1 MDWVE
6 ITTPFIK
13 LDSFLKFCGAA
24 ETGGQAKEL
33 VQEGRVKVNG
43 EVCTMRGK
51 KLRDGDLVTVVT
63 ESWVVVVRDGSGG
76 MADGGDVPFDSEF

>member
-1 MDWVE
+1 MEKKIEAVV

-33 VQEGRVKVNG
+33 VQGGKVLVNG
-43 EVCTMRGK
+43 EVCTKKRK
-51 KLRDGDLVTVVT
+51 KLRRGDVVA
-63 ESWVVVVRDGSGG
+63 V
-76 MADGGDVPFDSEF
+76 DGGGSYSIG

>member
-1 MDWVE
+1 MDQVQ

-33 VQEGRVKVNG
+33 VQDGLVTVNG
-43 EVCTMRGK
+43 EICPQRGR
-51 KLRDGDLVTVVT
+51 KLRDGDVV
-63 ESWVVVVRDGSGG
+63 EIAGDGWVVRCGSGG
-76 MADGGDVPFDSEF
+76 MADGGNVPLDSEF